1 MNALAHLDFL
11 FTAAEVAAAFV
22 GFSLVVS
29 VFRPESASD
38 AVRMGSLRDVAEIGL
53 SAIAASF
60 APYVFH
66 VFGSSPDAVWRAS
79 SLLFA
84 IGGFVAFYLGYRR
97 FSRLG
102 GAPPW
107 RTAPLFAVVSGA
119 LTSLGNGLLWWNV
132 LAPSAL
138 SGPRYVL
145 ALLLLLALAGFIFVF
160 AAFRRPDAPAA
171 R

>member
-1 MNALAHLDFL
+1 MSELPHLDFL

-29 VFRPESASD
+29 VFRPESSSD

-66 VFGSSPDAVWRAS
+66 VFDFSSEAIWRAS

-84 IGGFVAFYLGYRR
+84 LGGFVAFYLGYRR

-107 RTAPLFAVVSGA
+107 RTAPLFALASGV
-119 LTSLGNGLLWWNV
+119 LTLLGSGLLWWNV
-132 LAPSAL
+132 LSPSAR

-145 ALLLLLALAGFIFVF
+145 ALLLLLALAGLIFVF
-160 AAFRRPDAPAA
+160 AAFRRPDSPVSK
-171 R
+171 